1 MKKQKLLIKMMIDVL
16 EKAEDNHLVFSP
28 EIEYKERERIYN
40 FKKRERIYNQIKF
53 VWRYWLQE
61 DIPAELTD
69 DHYFTDNISDFEY
82 FFTNLV
88 YDRCFSFSSKLVK
101 KEFLINNKNQ
111 FTAII
116 KRLKEKI

>member
-16 EKAEDNHLVFSP
+16 EKAEDDYLVFSP
-28 EIEYKERERIYN
+28 DIEFKE
-40 FKKRERIYNQIKF
+40 RERIYNQIKF

-111 FTAII
+111 FTAMI
-116 KRLKEKI
+116 KRLKEEI

>member
-16 EKAEDNHLVFSP
+16 EKAEDDYLVFSP
-28 EIEYKERERIYN
+28 DIEFKE
-40 FKKRERIYNQIKF
+40 RERIYNQIKF

-61 DIPAELTD
+61 DIPTELTD

-88 YDRCFSFSSKLVK
+88 YGSCFGFSSKLVK

>member
-1 MKKQKLLIKMMIDVL
+1 MKKQELLIKMMIDVL
-16 EKAEDNHLVFSP
+16 QNAEDNHLVFSP
-28 EIEYKERERIYN
+28 DIEFKE
-40 FKKRERIYNQIKF
+40 RERIYNQIKF

-116 KRLKEKI
+116 KRLKEEI